1 MYYELQETGIC
12 FLRNQIDNKL
22 INNLRN
28 SVKISFVKHRAIQI
42 RLGNEINSDGVA
54 LNVLNDDKYYVK
66 LLEKFIEL
74 GIINDLEQNFFKSKF
89 ILNSI
94 SALDNKPNSPNFSAI
109 VHRDIKFFSK
119 DLPIM
124 LNGLVLLDDFTIEN
138 GATMLLPNSHKLED
152 KPSDELFKR
161 DCIRAIGKKGDILL
175 FNSNIWHCSAP
186 NNTNQS
192 RRAIPITFSKSCM
205 KQMFDYTR
213 SIETEV
219 NYNLTEE
226 MKQLLGFD
234 SRVPSSLY
242 EWYLPSDKR
251 FYKKNQD

>member
-1 MYYELQETGIC
+1 MYKELKEIGIC
-12 FLRNQIDNKL
+12 FLRNQIEENL
-22 INNLRN
+22 IEDLRN
-28 SVKISFVKHRAIQI
+28 AVDVSFVKHRDIQI
-42 RLGNEINSDGVA
+42 ALNNEINSEGIA
-54 LNVLNDDKYYVK
+54 LNVFNDDFAYIK
-66 LLEKFIEL
+66 LLEKLLEL
-74 GIINDLEQNFFKSKF
+74 GIIKDLENNFFKSKF
-89 ILNSI
+89 ILNSM

-138 GATMLLPNSHKLED
+138 GATMLLPYSHKIEE
-152 KPSDELFKR
+152 KPTDFSFIA
-161 DCIRAIGKKGDILL
+161 DCIRAVGKKGDILL

-186 NNTNQS
+186 NKTNER
-192 RRAIPITFSKSCM
+192 RRAIPLTFSKSCI
-205 KQMFDYTR
+205 KQMFDYTK
-213 SIETEV
+213 SIEEDSM
-219 NYNLTEE
+219 YNFSDD

-242 EWYLPSDKR
+242 EWYLPADKR